1 MPANSPKSGSGQ
13 PDPDVQL
20 PERALERM
28 QYEAE
33 QVGAEGIVGARILE
47 GTYGWDAHVIE
58 FFALGTAVMPTRADH
73 EIEKPQ
79 MVISLND
86 AG

>member
-1 MPANSPKSGSGQ
+1 M
-13 PDPDVQL
+13 
-20 PERALERM
+20 ERM

-58 FFALGTAVMPTRADH
+58 FFALGTAVIPTRADH
-73 EIEKPQ
+73 EIDKPQ

-86 AG
+86 SGQ